1 MSYCFLQI
9 MSDVQSFYS
18 DSIVSS
24 SSTQGSDKNK
34 SGVTKRASVSSNL
47 PKPPRP
53 KNMFDIT
60 AMNYEQYVD
69 R

>member
-1 MSYCFLQI
+1 MQTFS
-9 MSDVQSFYS
+9 V

-24 SSTQGSDKNK
+24 SSTQGSEKNRP
-34 SGVTKRASVSSNL
+34 GVTKRASVSSNL

-69 R
+69 RYD